1 MSKGLAVQ
9 LDVHAPHGAESEGER
24 ANYHAHLLITTRRL
38 GEDGFAAKKARDLD
52 PVIKRSAGR
61 ATVAEGEAWGVLWR
75 DHQNQ
80 YFASQGFSIRVVAT
94 SAVPQEHIGPM
105 RMRAA
110 DAEAN
115 VRAEQ
120 IRRANEEAARDPEK
134 VLGVLTRNQASFSE
148 YDLDR
153 HLKKHI
159 RDEHERAGVKAAVF
173 GRQDVLALYDRET
186 GEALGRWT
194 TQAVREQESLALAD
208 ARRVAAA
215 DHRNVGSGVSQ
226 AASAQGLREDQL
238 AAFEHATGSGG
249 LKIIEGRAG
258 TGKSFAL
265 GSIREAHER
274 SGYRVVG
281 LAPTNAVAQA
291 VMEDGFDR
299 AGVARSSTVHA
310 ELFRLNNGRGSGIAA
325 LWLSSTRRR

>member
-1 MSKGLAVQ
+1 

-80 YFASQGFSIRVVAT
+80 YFASQGFSIRVDAT
-94 SAVPQEHIGPM
+94 SAVPQEHIGPV

-208 ARRVAAA
+208 ARRVAAG
-215 DHRNVGSGVSQ
+215 DHRNVGS
-226 AASAQGLREDQL
+226 
-238 AAFEHATGSGG
+238 
-249 LKIIEGRAG
+249 
-258 TGKSFAL
+258 
-265 GSIREAHER
+265 
-274 SGYRVVG
+274 
-281 LAPTNAVAQA
+281 
-291 VMEDGFDR
+291 
-299 AGVARSSTVHA
+299 
-310 ELFRLNNGRGSGIAA
+310 
-325 LWLSSTRRR
+325 